1 MRLDSAGRKFKE
13 SDKAQ
18 GSPDGQTGSAIL
30 DFVRWKSLKS
40 LKLQKIKKWT

>member
-18 GSPDGQTGSAIL
+18 GSPDGSVKPGPQYWILFDGSRL
-30 DFVRWKSLKS
+30 NH
-40 LKLQKIKKWT
+40 